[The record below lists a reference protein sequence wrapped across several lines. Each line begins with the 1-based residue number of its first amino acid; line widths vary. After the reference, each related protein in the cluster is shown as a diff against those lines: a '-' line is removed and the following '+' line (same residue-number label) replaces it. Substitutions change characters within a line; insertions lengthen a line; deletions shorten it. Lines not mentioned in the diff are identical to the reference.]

1 MADRDAWEEATR
13 QRRQLA
19 IAADAE
25 LRRRHPDQQHPP
37 LRSAESHPDIPDQP
51 DQPTATAADDLSRTA
66 DLIAELAAQR

>member
-51 DQPTATAADDLSRTA
+51 DCCRSFRVSVAASSLVSACVT
-66 DLIAELAAQR
+66 